1 MRVVNQITFEA
12 KDDADALRLA
22 AERLGKDAVIL
33 STRTLRVGGIMGLFQ
48 RSVLM
53 VSAGIL
59 EDEPKKEPRPKDSR
73 DDDLTR
79 RESLIAFQKLM
90 EFKERSSP
98 SGMAPPGMAQP
109 GAAPSGVLPSGP
121 APAVPPP
128 VSRSQADSARAAYA
142 SVMGGVAATPDGDS
156 VHISSAGQLSSAGLN
171 GAQRGGEGSEG
182 LSVSEAQML
191 RDEVGALAQRL
202 DTLMERLRGSGG
214 SAGATSA
221 APSFRAGLP
230 VAAPGA
236 LGDEREIEE
245 REIEERL
252 QAAEVDAAIVEKLL
266 ADYSA
271 SDGSLPFTEWLG
283 ARIPCSGDLPGG
295 ASGGRKVML
304 LGPTG
309 VGKTTTIAKLAA
321 IQALLEHRNVLLLT
335 SDTYRIAAVDQLR
348 TYAKILGVPIEVV
361 FDAESFASVLD
372 AHPEA
377 DLVLLDT
384 AGRAQRDRKSLEAF
398 EELYGAFA
406 PDAVHLV
413 LAANMKYRDML
424 DVVEHIPKV
433 PISHLIFTKLDET
446 VSYGAIFNVQQV
458 LGRPVSFLTA
468 GQNVPND
475 IETATGRRVAE
486 LLMTADRGRRMA

>member
-12 KDDADALRLA
+12 KNDADALRLA

-33 STRTLRVGGIMGLFQ
+33 STRTLRVGGIMGFFQ

-98 SGMAPPGMAQP
+98 SGMAPPGTPQP
-109 GAAPSGVLPSGP
+109 GAAPSGS
-121 APAVPPP
+121 APALLSP

-142 SVMGGVAATPDGDS
+142 SVMGGIAAAPDEDS
-156 VHISSAGQLSSAGLN
+156 VHISSAGRLSSAGLN
-171 GAQRGGEGSEG
+171 SAQRGGESPEG
-182 LSVSEAQML
+182 VSVSEAQML
-191 RDEVGALAQRL
+191 KDEVGALAQRL
-202 DTLMERLRGSGG
+202 DTLMERLGGSGWG
-214 SAGATSA
+214 AGAGEAPA

-230 VAAPGA
+230 VAEPGG
-236 LGDEREIEE
+236 LEDERGIEE
-245 REIEERL
+245 RGIEERL
-252 QAAEVDAAIVEKLL
+252 KAAEVDAAIVERLL
-266 ADYSA
+266 ADYGA
-271 SDGSLPFTEWLG
+271 SDRSLPFIEWLG

-295 ASGGRKVML
+295 AAGGRKVML

-309 VGKTTTIAKLAA
+309 VGKTTTIAKVAA
-321 IQALLEHRNVLLLT
+321 IQALLEHQNVLLLT

-361 FDAESFASVLD
+361 FDAEGFASILD
-372 AHPEA
+372 DHPEA
-377 DLVLLDT
+377 ELILLDT

-398 EELYGAFA
+398 ETLYSAFA

-413 LAANMKYRDML
+413 LAANMKYQDML
-424 DVVEHIPKV
+424 DVVEHIPNV

-458 LGRPVSFLTA
+458 LGCPVSFLTS

-486 LLMTADRGRRMA
+486 LLLSSSPGR